1 MVLANLVTGKYLYF
15 AEYGLQVR
23 QDAKSYIL
31 SSWAAQ
37 GTLYKLL
44 YASAF
49 SSVFICSL
57 GTSSGVHTRLHLEDG
72 QGS

>member
-1 MVLANLVTGKYLYF
+1 MVLASLVTGKYLF
-15 AEYGLQVR
+15 SAEYGLQVR
-23 QDAKSYIL
+23 QDPMSYIL

-44 YASAF
+44 WASAF

-57 GTSSGVHTRLHLEDG
+57 GASSGVHTRLRLEDG
-72 QGS
+72 QGN